1 MASLSMPARSDFCCF
16 HIIAQVTP
24 PFWWPCR
31 TGVQYFLNVGDNFY
45 PQVLRF
51 WHTHLVYL
59 QGLIL
64 KTTAATCHRLG
75 VRYAENLRPNRQ
87 LSFSIPFS
95 NFIIWILWISQSFE
109 VPIGTQVP
117 KQWLQSQRTWD
128 DLTAAL
134 QGMNTGCGS
143 PMDQIKEATKVQFTK
158 AENADFNTSAKLRKH
173 VENM

>member
-109 VPIGTQVP
+109 VP